1 MSLTTE
7 QIKKIAKL
15 AKLPIKSDEEAE
27 KYVKELSPI
36 VDYFTVLQE
45 VDVTDV
51 APTAQVTGLQNITH
65 LDTPSDRIETFSED
79 ISEKTIKVSQQSK
92 TLMQIKVPNVL

>member
-1 MSLTTE
+1 MTLSTE

-15 AKLPIKSDEEAE
+15 AKLPIKSDQEAE

-45 VDVTDV
+45 VDVTGV

-65 LDTPSDRIETFSED
+65 LDTPSDKSETFSED
-79 ISEKTIKVSQQSK
+79 ISEKTIKVSQQPK
-92 TLMQIKVPNVL
+92 ALMQIKVPNVL